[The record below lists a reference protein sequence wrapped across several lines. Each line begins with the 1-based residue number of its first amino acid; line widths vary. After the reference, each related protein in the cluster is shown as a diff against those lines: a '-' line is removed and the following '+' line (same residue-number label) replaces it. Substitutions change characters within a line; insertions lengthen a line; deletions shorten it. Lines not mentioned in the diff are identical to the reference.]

1 MQTSKNENQKTM
13 YFRNEVWNKLSQLIF
28 WTGSLLYHKVGI
40 DDRSAT
46 FAAKILLFGKV
57 G

>member
-40 DDRSAT
+40 DDRSTT
-46 FAAKILLFGKV
+46 FAAKILLFGKL